1 MSQTLSQIT
10 VAPATSDIGNL
21 YLAAQPAA
29 NLGQRTGTVF
39 ATTALTFNPSTGAL
53 TLGATST
60 AISGAVTVTGAG
72 TFTGAVSTTGLT
84 VTGAGTFTGAV
95 STTGLTVT
103 GAGTF
108 TGAVSTTG
116 LTATNG
122 LIYNGRTITQ
132 STTIPA
138 GYNAVSVGPITQATG
153 VVVTQASGTR
163 WVIL

>member
-10 VAPATSDIGNL
+10 VAPAVSDTGSL

-29 NLGQRTGTVF
+29 NLGQRTNTVF
-39 ATTALTFNPSTGAL
+39 ATTALTFNPTTGAL
-53 TLGATST
+53 VLGASSTS
-60 AISGAVTVTGAG
+60 ISGPITVAGSG
-72 TFTGAVSTTGLT
+72 TFAGAVSTT
-84 VTGAGTFTGAV
+84 
-95 STTGLTVT
+95 S
-103 GAGTF
+103 
-108 TGAVSTTG
+108 

-132 STTIPA
+132 STTIPV
-138 GYNAVSVGPITQATG
+138 GYNAVSVGPITQANG

>member
-29 NLGQRTGTVF
+29 NLGQRTSTVF

-95 STTGLTVT
+95 STTGLT
-103 GAGTF
+103 
-108 TGAVSTTG
+108 
-116 LTATNG
+116 ATNG

-138 GYNAVSVGPITQATG
+138 GYNAVSIGPITQSTG

>member
-1 MSQTLSQIT
+1 MSQTQSQIT
-10 VAPATSDIGNL
+10 VAPATSDPGIF
-21 YLAAQPAA
+21 YLVAQPGS
-29 NLGQRTGTVF
+29 NLGQRTNTVF

-95 STTGLTVT
+95 STTGLT
-103 GAGTF
+103 
-108 TGAVSTTG
+108 
-116 LTATNG
+116 ATNG

-138 GYNAVSVGPITQATG
+138 GYNAVSIGPIIQATG

>member
-1 MSQTLSQIT
+1 
-10 VAPATSDIGNL
+10 
-21 YLAAQPAA
+21 
-29 NLGQRTGTVF
+29 
-39 ATTALTFNPSTGAL
+39 
-53 TLGATST
+53 
-60 AISGAVTVTGAG
+60 
-72 TFTGAVSTTGLT
+72 VSTT
-84 VTGAGTFTGAV
+84 
-95 STTGLTVT
+95 S
-103 GAGTF
+103 
-108 TGAVSTTG
+108 